1 MAPEFWELREA
12 MTAADATIDR
22 LLAGAGVP
30 LRGRELT
37 DEQKARL
44 AAVQEFINEAA
55 RGRVPLHRIQEAL
68 STSDFPTLL
77 GTNLDRELLAQYET
91 YPATW
96 QNYCDRG
103 VVDDFNQK
111 TLIALDGLEGSYF
124 PAYPQPDGAEPI
136 VDEGL
141 TETIYTTQ
149 VNVYS
154 KKVGVSFRALVN
166 DRLRGLARIPQKLAL
181 GARRTEE
188 RFATT
193 LFVDANGPHV
203 TLYSNANLN
212 KVTVACGG
220 TLNNP
225 TLSVAGLQ
233 DAFLVL
239 ARQVGADGEPIVI
252 DAVEL
257 VVPPALEV
265 TAQNIVNAVQ
275 ILAVEA
281 GGTAN
286 QQIWAANWMAKRCRV
301 SVNPYIPIVAPVAA
315 GHTSWFLFANPKV
328 GRPALRLDFLAGFEQ
343 PGLYQK
349 TPNTQRVGGGVEALL
364 GDFDTMETTWKGL
377 HIVGG
382 TRLDPRA
389 TVASFGTNAP

>member
-1 MAPEFWELREA
+1 MAPEFWELHEA
-12 MTAADATIDR
+12 MTAADATIER
-22 LLAGAGVP
+22 LLADAGMP
-30 LRGRELT
+30 LRGRALT
-37 DEQKARL
+37 EEQTKRL
-44 AAVQEFINEAA
+44 AAVQEFINEAG
-55 RGRVPLHRIQEAL
+55 RGRISLYRIQEAL

-77 GTNLDRELLAQYET
+77 GMNLDRELLAQYET

-103 VVDDFNQK
+103 VVDDFNVK
-111 TLIALDGLEGSYF
+111 TLIALDGLEGSYY
-124 PAYPQPDGAEPI
+124 PAYPQPEGAEPI

-141 TETIYTTQ
+141 TETAYTTQ

-154 KKVGVSFRALVN
+154 KKVSVSFRALVN
-166 DRLRGLARIPQKLAL
+166 DRLRGLSQIPKKLAL

-188 RFATT
+188 RFATS
-193 LFVDANGPHV
+193 LFVDASGPHA
-203 TLYSNANLN
+203 TLYSNGHRN

-225 TLSVAGLQ
+225 SLSIAGLQ

-239 ARQVGADGEPIVI
+239 SKQVGADGEPIVV

-265 TAQNIVNAVQ
+265 TAQNILNALQ
-275 ILAVEA
+275 IVATEA
-281 GGTAN
+281 GGTSN
-286 QQIWAANWMAKRCRV
+286 QQIWAANWMAKRCRLN
-301 SVNPYIPIVAPVAA
+301 VNPYIPIIATTN

-328 GRPALRLDFLAGFEQ
+328 GRPALRLDFLAGYEQ
-343 PGLYQK
+343 PGLYMK
-349 TPNTQRVGGGVEALL
+349 APNTQRVGGGIETLL
-364 GDFDTMETTWKGL
+364 GDFDTMETTWKGV

-382 TRLDPRA
+382 TRLDYRA
-389 TVASFGTNAP
+389 TVASNGTNAP